1 VTVTV
6 ETETDGEYTVV
17 VAPAPPSAE
26 LPPIVT
32 VVVTCVARLLAAFSA
47 FLIAEPGIGEPAIMQ
62 ANCKGVK
69 RRFVSRL
76 LSQLPCIQVTTSGR
90 KFPAEA
96 RQMHP
101 ISEMSQLVS
110 GDWSMQ
116 SWIH

>member
-1 VTVTV
+1 MTVTV

-62 ANCKGVK
+62 ANC
-69 RRFVSRL
+69 RRRTKHATVCPSSLRMLCCSCAVSWQPPDSASR
-76 LSQLPCIQVTTSGR
+76 
-90 KFPAEA
+90 
-96 RQMHP
+96 
-101 ISEMSQLVS
+101 
-110 GDWSMQ
+110 
-116 SWIH
+116 